1 MQQYLRSTYLIRP
14 LRSGE
19 TKQITMQL
27 HADAFSYYDV
37 EQKAFVT
44 DAGTYA
50 ILLGKSAGE
59 IVDVAEIE
67 LK

>member
-1 MQQYLRSTYLIRP
+1 
-14 LRSGE
+14 
-19 TKQITMQL
+19 MQL

>member
-1 MQQYLRSTYLIRP
+1 MISIHLEP
-14 LRSGE
+14 GE

-37 EQKAFVT
+37 EQKAFVA